1 MEDEGPVSF
10 TSRRWS
16 LRPSIVSAPAVPPLS
31 SDKKE
36 EQEILVSATSARGS
50 VSFGPQDLQIIQSDS
65 TESEDELTEEVDEL
79 KENSGAEAKSDAPLS
94 RRSSAPQLRNLP
106 QQRSRPVL
114 SKHGTFHHAKR
125 KRGSISERVAQE
137 EAYQQGLYQNW
148 EQRMERKVKELRA
161 LANKML
167 VAKAATAKQDQAE
180 EWAVMKSFVLRRST
194 LSSTLGR
201 GEDFNLKVGFT
212 LADHETESKVKRRES
227 VSEAL
232 AKVSL
237 GKDAR
242 VSVEGAFNVTF
253 VSEEILDTRAKLRAR
268 LLSEKH
274 QSSDD
279 EACTVK
285 SIRYANDF
293 KTAKQ
298 LSEQVFGE
306 NLQLETSP
314 RALNDV
320 SQVPASETNL
330 PQPSLGATID
340 NQKALIKSP
349 TQKKDVASFES
360 QFRRRAMRDPML
372 VYRDHRTRET
382 PLVTKD
388 LRSFDKAAEELESS
402 IRGLALEVQSQM
414 RACYTR

>member
-1 MEDEGPVSF
+1 
-10 TSRRWS
+10 
-16 LRPSIVSAPAVPPLS
+16 
-31 SDKKE
+31 
-36 EQEILVSATSARGS
+36 
-50 VSFGPQDLQIIQSDS
+50 
-65 TESEDELTEEVDEL
+65 
-79 KENSGAEAKSDAPLS
+79 
-94 RRSSAPQLRNLP
+94 
-106 QQRSRPVL
+106 
-114 SKHGTFHHAKR
+114 
-125 KRGSISERVAQE
+125 
-137 EAYQQGLYQNW
+137 
-148 EQRMERKVKELRA
+148 MERKVKELRA

-167 VAKAATAKQDQAE
+167 VAKAATAKQDEAE

-212 LADHETESKVKRRES
+212 LTDHEETASKVKRRES

-242 VSVEGAFNVTF
+242 ESVEGAFNVTF
-253 VSEEILDTRAKLRAR
+253 VSEELLDTRAKLRAR
-268 LLSEKH
+268 LLSEKY

-285 SIRYANDF
+285 SIRYANGF

-298 LSEQVFGE
+298 ISEQVFGG
-306 NLQLETSP
+306 NLQLEMSP
-314 RALNDV
+314 RALNDFN
-320 SQVPASETNL
+320 QVPASETQL
-330 PQPSLGATID
+330 PQPSLEATID
-340 NQKALIKSP
+340 NQKASIKSP
-349 TQKKDVASFES
+349 AQKKDVASFES

-414 RACYTR
+414 RACYAR